1 MHLPRPACPHGVRI
15 RAYRLFPIPAGTTH
29 QVLRVIVR
37 YCIITFM
44 TASLESSTVSA
55 DLESYLPTLLYM
67 HDFHI
72 RPKTCRQGT
81 VHVSGSSPCCLNPQ
95 ACQSLQACLLS
106 FSRYP
111 PHCPAPQACP
121 NPHACLL
128 SFS

>member
-1 MHLPRPACPHGVRI
+1 MSSRCQNTGVPAFPHSGRN
-15 RAYRLFPIPAGTTH
+15 GTSGTH
-29 QVLRVIVR
+29 VIVR
-37 YCIITFM
+37 YCIIAFM
-44 TASLESSTVSA
+44 TTSLESSTVSA
-55 DLESYLPTLLYM
+55 DLESYLPTLLCM

-72 RPKTCRQGT
+72 RPKICRQGT
-81 VHVSGSSPCCLNPQ
+81 VHVSGSSPHCPNPQ

-121 NPHACLL
+121 NLQACPNPHACLL